1 MREYMRKY
9 RQKERKQKME
19 VQRRETISLDEL
31 LNKVEVLESRFNML
45 IELLLTKKVFD
56 RTFLELLKVEE
67 DADS

>member
-9 RQKERKQKME
+9 RRKERKQKRE
-19 VQRRETISLDEL
+19 VQRRETISLDKL

-45 IELLLTKKVFD
+45 IELLLTKKVLD